1 MQSLNRGQNA
11 FGETATGGAVIAEAA
26 FAPKHCWT
34 HHPFGVIVGWFNA
47 FNGRECPQRV
57 VDFQQSPAKALGF
70 IIHSDAS
77 TTERFME
84 TDTYR
89 LEVRVQNGAVDVSG
103 FKILPNCEDFFHCP
117 CACLADAL
125 GRITQVEKLLKIALE
140 MRPADLTQVRRE
152 FGVGSP
158 AVRANNADDFPQQRL
173 QSILAAFGMD
183 LEYNDTHRGRR
194 PKPTQLTALR
204 PPCFIHVLN
213 GCGAHGGQCFGMWI
227 FQGLTHFF
235 FKSRHAA
242 QGNRQIENSLG
253 NLLNGALAA
262 MASSS
267 QVRQCGCKIRS
278 DSMIADAL
286 GDFLARDLPATGTS
300 AGIYP

>member
-34 HHPFGVIVGWFNA
+34 HHPFGVIVGWFKSTSMAANVHS
-47 FNGRECPQRV
+47 V

-158 AVRANNADDFPQQRL
+158 AVRANNADDFTTRQRL
-173 QSILAAFGMD
+173 RVHPCRVSHGFGIQRHSPWPPSKA
-183 LEYNDTHRGRR
+183 N
-194 PKPTQLTALR
+194 TAYR
-204 PPCFIHVLN
+204 
-213 GCGAHGGQCFGMWI
+213 
-227 FQGLTHFF
+227 
-235 FKSRHAA
+235 
-242 QGNRQIENSLG
+242 
-253 NLLNGALAA
+253 
-262 MASSS
+262 
-267 QVRQCGCKIRS
+267 
-278 DSMIADAL
+278 
-286 GDFLARDLPATGTS
+286 PATTLFHPRS
-300 AGIYP
+300 